1 MAGSLELISKTV
13 VSSNTTSVTI
23 SPIFSDKYSVYKI
36 LVTKTT
42 SSSTN
47 PYFFS
52 LRFTDSSNSII
63 SDSEYD
69 YAQLYMKSD
78 ASFNENRAVNQ
89 DKLPEPFG
97 ETDADP
103 ESSNAVMYV
112 FNPFSNSSFT
122 FIQVQSSFAVGG
134 VSKGGKYIG
143 VYTDTE
149 QINGI
154 NIFRSAGSE
163 EMAEATISVYG
174 VKG

>member
-23 SPIFSDKYSVYKI
+23 SPIFSDKYDVYKV

-69 YAQLYMKSD
+69 YAQLYLKSN

-97 ETDADP
+97 ETDASP
-103 ESSNAVMYV
+103 ESSSAVMYV
-112 FNPFSNSSFT
+112 YNPYSNSSYT
-122 FIQVQSSFAVGG
+122 FIQVQSSFAVEG

-149 QINGI
+149 QVNGI
-154 NIFRSAGSE
+154 NIFRSSGSE

-174 VKG
+174 VK

>member
-1 MAGSLELISKTV
+1 MVGSLELISKTV

-23 SPIFSDKYSVYKI
+23 SPIFSDKYDVYKV

-63 SDSEYD
+63 SASEYD
-69 YAQLYMKSD
+69 YASLYLKSD
-78 ASFNENRAVNQ
+78 SAFNENRATSQ
-89 DKLPEPFG
+89 DKIPEPFG

-103 ESSNAVMYV
+103 ESSNSVMYV
-112 FNPFSNSSFT
+112 FNPYDSSSYT
-122 FIQVQSSFAVGG
+122 FIQTQSVFSVSG
-134 VSKGGKYIG
+134 VSKGNKYIA
-143 VYTDTE
+143 VHKSAE

-163 EMAEATISVYG
+163 EMAEATVSVYG
-174 VKG
+174 VK